1 MTTSTTTV
9 TKPRLALLTRVLL
22 VTIPAILLAVSAFD
36 MGTMQGDLR
45 PAASDIEIE
54 RWNFATAA
62 QTIAFVVFALALVL
76 SMVDSL
82 RWPRESRMRRAAT
95 TILLVILVGAAV
107 FIAAWMVGL
116 QHFAIPTTN

>member
-1 MTTSTTTV
+1 MTTSTTAI
-9 TKPRLALLTRVLL
+9 KPRLTNLTRVLL
-22 VTIPAILLAVSAFD
+22 VIVPATLLGVSAFA

-45 PAASDIEIE
+45 PAASEVEIE

-62 QTIAFVVFALALVL
+62 QTIAFGVFALALVL
-76 SMVDSL
+76 SVVDSF
-82 RWPRESRMRRAAT
+82 RWPRDSRMRRAAT

-116 QHFAIPTTN
+116 RYFVIPTTN

>member
-1 MTTSTTTV
+1 MTAVHRTT
-9 TKPRLALLTRVLL
+9 KRPRLALFTRVLL
-22 VTIPAILLAVSAFD
+22 VAIPAVFLAVSAFA

-62 QTIAFVVFALALVL
+62 QTIAFGVFALALVL
-76 SMVDSL
+76 SVVESL
-82 RWPRESRMRRAAT
+82 RWPRDSRMRRAAT
-95 TILLVILVGAAV
+95 TILLVIFVGTAV

-116 QHFAIPTTN
+116 QHFAILTTN